1 MIFIGGGIG
10 SLMRYGISETVR
22 SLGWIDFSIGTLIA
36 NLIASFL
43 LGLLSSWSIEILT
56 TNPTYKIGL
65 MVGLCGGLSTFST
78 FTAENYQLFEEGNMW
93 GLLAYV
99 TCSLVLC
106 LVAFVLGAKLA

>member
-10 SLMRYGISETVR
+10 SLIRYSISQTVR
-22 SLGWIDFSIGTLIA
+22 NWGWIDFSLGTLIA

-43 LGLLSSWSIEILT
+43 LGLISHWTIEILT
-56 TNPTYKIGL
+56 TNPAYKIGL

-78 FTAENYQLFEEGNMW
+78 FTAENYQLFEGGNVW
-93 GLLAYV
+93 GLLAY
-99 TCSLVLC
+99 TACSVVLC